1 MAAVAVGQIVIHV
14 SVLMSKK
21 SKKIIIKKHKI
32 RRAECMNVLI
42 EPAEV
47 AAIFQ
52 ALYLEKW
59 LSSRSAGNLQIGG
72 SLDCPFF
79 CQSTPTPLP

>member
-1 MAAVAVGQIVIHV
+1 
-14 SVLMSKK
+14 
-21 SKKIIIKKHKI
+21 
-32 RRAECMNVLI
+32 MNVLI

-79 CQSTPTPLP
+79 CQLTTTPLP

>member
-1 MAAVAVGQIVIHV
+1 
-14 SVLMSKK
+14 
-21 SKKIIIKKHKI
+21 
-32 RRAECMNVLI
+32 MNVLI

-52 ALYLEKW
+52 ALYLKKW

-79 CQSTPTPLP
+79 CQLTTTPLP